1 MKKVYILALILF
13 TGQSSWAQIRDFQTT
28 RLNSTAGTGV
38 ASILSTEA
46 AILNPASSAYFEGS
60 STSYQS
66 YATNLR
72 RESDARKAAGDDF
85 AKQNKSQG
93 FFLSDHSGPVKGGVA
108 YIRQNEN
115 SFERDRYSIHGAVPM
130 TPKSSL
136 GVRYSY
142 FHDKLPD
149 TYSTSHEVHHQ
160 AAVGSTFIL
169 DEDTYLGL
177 LIIDP
182 ARTNPGDERALAGFQ
197 YDVADRVIILGDVGT
212 QYTKD
217 VKEKY
222 LWRVAIQLNIFSDFF
237 IRAGKFYDNITE
249 FKGTGW
255 GASWIG
261 PRFGV
266 EFAQKISDKFGK
278 NAYIY
283 DDETLVDTS
292 LSAIL
297 KF

>member
-1 MKKVYILALILF
+1 MKKVYILALLLF

-38 ASILSTEA
+38 ASILSTEG

-60 STSYQS
+60 SLSYQS
-66 YATNLR
+66 YATSLR
-72 RESDARKAAGDDF
+72 RDSAAREAASDDF
-85 AKQNKSQG
+85 AKRNKSQG

-108 YIRQNEN
+108 YIQQREN
-115 SFERDRYSIHGAVPM
+115 FFERERFTIHGAVPM
-130 TPKSSL
+130 TPNSSL

-142 FHDKLPD
+142 FQDKLPN
-149 TYSTSHEVHHQ
+149 TYNKSYEVHHQ
-160 AAVGSTFIL
+160 AAVGSTFVL

-177 LIIDP
+177 LVIDP
-182 ARTNPGDERALAGFQ
+182 TRNNPGDERALAGFQ
-197 YDVADRVIILGDVGT
+197 YDVADRVIILADVGA

-217 VKEKY
+217 VKKKY
-222 LWRVAIQLNIFSDFF
+222 LWRAAIQLNIFSDFF
-237 IRAGKFYDNITE
+237 VRAGRFYDNITE

-261 PRFGV
+261 PRLGA
-266 EFAQKISDKFGK
+266 EFAQKISDKFGE
-278 NAYIY
+278 NSYIY
-283 DDETLVDTS
+283 KNETLVDTS
-292 LSAIL
+292 LSVIL